1 MFPPSR
7 SLAFPFPWNNP
18 IMADYRWPD
27 QVSCHLR
34 WWVCVT
40 NQQQPGHIVT
50 AWLTQREAACK
61 SKVRTAAWCRWN
73 PSPLPAPLLRNASPG
88 RCASRESAGASLR
101 SNPAAGWSLT
111 SPTNSTPGRANQ
123 PLALWQR
130 KRGCQDEETGVVTA
144 EDHGRRGTHH
154 GEERRV
160 LGALL
165 RRHSRTFSS
174 GRYGYGADGLLVR
187 VSPIPP
193 WASGQLRTLGGGDNV
208 ADSKRTGVE
217 EGKMAKRKKS
227 RGQPPR
233 KVPFRDFPGG

>member
-61 SKVRTAAWCRWN
+61 SKVRTAAWYRWN
-73 PSPLPAPLLRNASPG
+73 PSPLPSPLLRNASPG

-130 KRGCQDEETGVVTA
+130 KRGCRDEEAGVVTA

-174 GRYGYGADGLLVR
+174 GRYGYGTDGLLVR

-193 WASGQLRTLGGGDNV
+193 WAFGQLKTLGGGRQRSGQQEDRCRRGENGETEKV
-208 ADSKRTGVE
+208 TWPTIQ
-217 EGKMAKRKKS
+217 EGS
-227 RGQPPR
+227 I
-233 KVPFRDFPGG
+233 